1 MRYELCSSTI
11 RYSFMQITLCFT
23 IVFVHTLQLTNI
35 NVNKL
40 TNEGTGAAVPVNDS
54 LN

>member
-1 MRYELCSSTI
+1 MSYESCSSTI
-11 RYSFMQITLCFT
+11 CYNLRQITLCFS
-23 IVFVHTLQLTNI
+23 IVFVHTLQLTN